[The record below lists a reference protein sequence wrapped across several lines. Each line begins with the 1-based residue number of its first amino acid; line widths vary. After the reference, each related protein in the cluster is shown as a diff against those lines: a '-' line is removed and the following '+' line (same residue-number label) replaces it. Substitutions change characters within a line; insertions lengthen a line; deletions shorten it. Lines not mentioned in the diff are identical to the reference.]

1 MVKLNKIFIFI
12 ACLLPLPALADLS
25 ASLDR
30 RDAMVGETVVLT
42 LETSDPKQRLD
53 ADFSVL
59 ADNFHVLGQQS
70 ESQVSVVNG
79 QQTARVRLL
88 VTLEPKRDGRLEIP
102 AIAIDG
108 QQTAPLVLN
117 VRPAPQLA
125 PGASE
130 PVFIETEYQPQA
142 GQIWV
147 HSQVNLVIR
156 LFYEFRL
163 SEGSMSEPAPE
174 HASLQLLN
182 ERPYQAQRNN
192 TRYWV
197 LERRYALFPER
208 SGELVIPAVEF
219 TGRINER
226 PAQGSLW
233 NSNRGRRIRVEGETL
248 TLSVK
253 PKPTAYPDSP
263 WLPARAF
270 EVQQS
275 ITIPDGGLKVGEPVT
290 RTVSMDVVG
299 LDSSMLP
306 ELSWPEL
313 ENARVYP
320 DSPETITRNDGSWL
334 TSRSQS
340 RFAVVPEQA
349 GELVLP
355 ELRIDWWDTVNAR
368 VQQAVIPAEVV
379 TVLPGAITALATPAP
394 AIGTAPAVP
403 ASSSGAASVIRE
415 VSDAGSWP
423 AITALFAVL
432 WLLTLLAWLKGRAVT
447 KDVQSAGPESPD
459 QAQLLTAL
467 QRACRKGDAREAA
480 NLLSLWVRHEQDAIT
495 EPGIN
500 GLAQVI
506 DDHELREQLIEL
518 DKARWAS
525 SEHASW
531 NGKALWAG
539 FERWR
544 KKRLAAHRGTSKK
557 TLSLPALYAK

>member
-1 MVKLNKIFIFI
+1 ML
-12 ACLLPLPALADLS
+12 ACLLPLSAFADIT

-30 RDAMVGETVVLT
+30 SDAMVGETVVLT
-42 LETSDPKQRLD
+42 LETTDPKQSLD

-59 ADNFHVLGQQS
+59 EGNFHVLGQQS

-88 VTLEPKRDGRLEIP
+88 VTLEPKEDGHLVIP
-102 AIAIDG
+102 ALVVG
-108 QQTAPLVLN
+108 NQSTRPLALN
-117 VRPAPQLA
+117 VRPAPKLA
-125 PGASE
+125 AGASE
-130 PVFIETEYQPQA
+130 PVFIETEYQPA
-142 GQIWV
+142 AENIWV

-163 SEGSMSEPAPE
+163 SEGSMSEPQPE
-174 HASLQLLN
+174 HASLQRLN

-233 NSNRGRRIRVEGETL
+233 NNNRGRRIRVEGETI
-248 TLSVK
+248 TLDVK
-253 PKPTAYPDSP
+253 PKPADYPDHP

-270 EVQQS
+270 EFQQS
-275 ITIPDGGLKVGEPVT
+275 IAIPDGGLRVGEPVT

-306 ELSWPEL
+306 ELVWPAL

-355 ELRIDWWDTVNAR
+355 ELRITWWDTVNAT
-368 VQQAVIPAEVV
+368 VQEAVIPAEAV
-379 TVLPGAITALATPAP
+379 TVLPSNL
-394 AIGTAPAVP
+394 AVP
-403 ASSSGAASVIRE
+403 AQLPAISPAQAVARSVGSPNTVIRE
-415 VSDAGSWP
+415 VNDAGSWP
-423 AITALFAVL
+423 LTTAVFAIL
-432 WLLTLLAWLKGRAVT
+432 WLLTVVAWLRAT
-447 KDVQSAGPESPD
+447 SAGRVAKPVASEFEEKIN
-459 QAQLLTAL
+459 LLSGL
-467 QRACRKGDAREAA
+467 RKACSKGDAPEATR
-480 NLLSLWVRHEQDAIT
+480 LLGLWVHEELGGAG

-500 GLAQVI
+500 GLAQCV
-506 DDHELREQLIEL
+506 DDDELKDEL
-518 DKARWAS
+518 VGLDRLRWAPD
-525 SEHASW
+525 SEKTW
-531 NGKALWAG
+531 NGKTLWAR
-539 FERWR
+539 FDRWR
-544 KKRLAAHRGTSKK
+544 KKQAAANRGRSKRA
-557 TLSLPALYAK
+557 LSLPALYSK

>member
-1 MVKLNKIFIFI
+1 MVRFNRLFILFV
-12 ACLLPLPALADLS
+12 CLQPLSALADLS

-30 RDAMVGETVVLT
+30 ADAMVGETVVLT
-42 LETSDPKQRLD
+42 LETSDPQQSLD
-53 ADFSVL
+53 GDFSVL
-59 ADNFHVLGQQS
+59 ADDFHVLGQQS

-79 QQTARVRLL
+79 QQTARIRLL
-88 VTLEPKRDGRLEIP
+88 VTLEPKHDGRLEIP
-102 AIAIDG
+102 PLRIDG
-108 QQTAPLVLN
+108 QQTRPLVLN

-125 PGASE
+125 PGATE
-130 PVFIETEYQPQA
+130 PVFIETEYQPAA
-142 GQIWV
+142 GHIWV
-147 HSQVNLVIR
+147 HSQINLVIR

-163 SEGSMSEPAPE
+163 SEGSMSEPQPE

-233 NSNRGRRIRVEGETL
+233 NTNRGRRIRVEGETL
-248 TLSVK
+248 TLAVK

-275 ITIPDGGLKVGEPVT
+275 IIIPDGGLKVGEPVT

-306 ELSWPEL
+306 ELTWPEL

-355 ELRIDWWDTVNAR
+355 ELRINWWDTVNAK

-379 TVLPGAITALATPAP
+379 NVLPSANVALEASQPVASLQPPA
-394 AIGTAPAVP
+394 AGTGVP
-403 ASSSGAASVIRE
+403 SNVVRE
-415 VSDAGSWP
+415 VTDSGSWP
-423 AITALFAVL
+423 LVTAVFAIL
-432 WLLTLLAWLKGRAVT
+432 WLLTLMAWFKGRPVAEDVK
-447 KDVQSAGPESPD
+447 KDGPQSPD
-459 QAQLLTAL
+459 QMQLLAAL
-467 QRACRKGDAREAA
+467 NKACRKGDSREAGT
-480 NLLSLWVRHEQDAIT
+480 LLSRWFRHEQGGVA

-500 GLAQVI
+500 GLALSV
-506 DDHELREQLIEL
+506 DDDKLRDELIRL
-518 DKARWAS
+518 DRLRWAS
-525 SEHASW
+525 GEQGTW
-531 NGKALWAG
+531 NGKSLWTG

-544 KKRLAAHRGTSKK
+544 KRRIAENKGPSKRALR
-557 TLSLPALYAK
+557 LPALYAK